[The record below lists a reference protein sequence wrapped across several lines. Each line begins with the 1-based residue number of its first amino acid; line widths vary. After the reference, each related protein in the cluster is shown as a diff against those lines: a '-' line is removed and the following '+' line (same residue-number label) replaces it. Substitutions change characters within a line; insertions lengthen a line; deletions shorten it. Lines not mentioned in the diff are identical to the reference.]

1 MSLSTCWRFEHSSGH
16 VIPNGV
22 EGSEIFQQVILR
34 MPLGEPSAGHLCFTK
49 ETTSQGSQE
58 QRSRILITHAGLG
71 NNHLGSQCLPQG
83 GWSSEFEQDLKQ
95 FWLTRLQLSGYCR
108 AFCGQDRCIS
118 SQQPATPATT
128 IGRVPGLWV
137 SCSCW
142 MRCSI
147 GRLRNR
153 CVPTGAMSTRISPS
167 ACGLSQLILAR
178 HRMLRYAECQDLIGP
193 KAGQQQS
200 S

>member
-1 MSLSTCWRFEHSSGH
+1 M
-16 VIPNGV
+16 

-95 FWLTRLQLSGYCR
+95 FWLTRLQLSGYWPSFLR
-108 AFCGQDRCIS
+108 ARQMHLFPTTSHS
-118 SQQPATPATT
+118 SHHNRSSARGFGSLAAVGCVAPSVGSG
-128 IGRVPGLWV
+128 IGVSPQVPCPPV
-137 SCSCW
+137 S
-142 MRCSI
+142 
-147 GRLRNR
+147 LRR
-153 CVPTGAMSTRISPS
+153 PVVFLSSFWRDI
-167 ACGLSQLILAR
+167 AC
-178 HRMLRYAECQDLIGP
+178 
-193 KAGQQQS
+193 
-200 S
+200 